1 MIVLDTHAWIWF
13 ASKPEALSKKARKAL
28 DAAVNDKNVLIS
40 SISVWEVALLVKNK
54 RLKLSMDV
62 LDWIAKS
69 ENLPFIQFI
78 PVSNSIAVKSVNLPP
93 PLHPDPADRII
104 IATALSTGAPLVTK
118 DKKLAAYS
126 HVKTIW

>member
-13 ASKPEALSKKARKAL
+13 ASKPEALSKRARKAV
-28 DAAVNDKNVLIS
+28 DAAVKEKNVLVS

-78 PVSNSIAVKSVNLPP
+78 PVSNSIAVKSVNLPQ
-93 PLHPDPADRII
+93 PLHQDPADRII

-118 DKKLAAYS
+118 DKKISDYA

>member
-28 DAAVNDKNVLIS
+28 DAAVKEKNVLIS

-78 PVSNSIAVKSVNLPP
+78 PVSNSIAVKSLNLPP

-104 IATALSTGAPLVTK
+104 IATALSTGAPIVTK
-118 DKKLAAYS
+118 DKKIAAYS

>member
-93 PLHPDPADRII
+93 PLHQDPADRII

-118 DKKLAAYS
+118 DKKIAAYS

>member
-13 ASKPEALSKKARKAL
+13 TSKPEVLSKKARKAV
-28 DAAVNDKNVLIS
+28 DTAVKEKNVLVS
-40 SISVWEVALLVKNK
+40 SISAWEVALLVKNK

-78 PVSNSIAVKSVNLPP
+78 PVSNSIAVKSVNLPQ

-104 IATALSTGAPLVTK
+104 IATALSTGAGLVTK
-118 DKKLAAYS
+118 DKKILDYS

>member
-13 ASKPEALSKKARKAL
+13 TSQPEALSMKAKKAVA
-28 DAAVNDKNVLIS
+28 AAVKEKDVLVS
-40 SISVWEVALLVKNK
+40 SISAWEVALLVKKK

-62 LDWIAKS
+62 SDWIAKS

-78 PVSNSIAVKSVNLPP
+78 PISNSIAVKSVNLPQ

-104 IATALSTGAPLVTK
+104 IATALSTGAPIVTK
-118 DKKLAAYS
+118 DKKISDYS

>member
-28 DAAVNDKNVLIS
+28 DAAVQKKNVLIS
-40 SISVWEVALLVKNK
+40 SISVWELALLVKTK

-104 IATALSTGAPLVTK
+104 IATALSTGALLVTK
-118 DKKLAAYS
+118 DKKIAAYS

>member
-13 ASKPEALSKKARKAL
+13 ISKPEVLSKKAKKAVA
-28 DAAVNDKNVLIS
+28 AAVKEKNVLVS
-40 SISVWEVALLVKNK
+40 SISAWEVALLVKKK

-62 LDWIAKS
+62 SDWIAKS

-78 PVSNSIAVKSVNLPP
+78 PVSNSIAVKSVNLPQSF
-93 PLHPDPADRII
+93 HPDPADRII
-104 IATALSTGAPLVTK
+104 IATALSTGAPIVTK
-118 DKKLAAYS
+118 DKKISDYS

>member
-13 ASKPEALSKKARKAL
+13 ASNPEILSRKAKKAVDLAVRK
-28 DAAVNDKNVLIS
+28 KSVLVS
-40 SISVWEVALLVKNK
+40 SISVWEVALLVKKK
-54 RLKLSMDV
+54 RLELSMDV
-62 LDWIAKS
+62 ADWIAKS

-104 IATALSTGAPLVTK
+104 IATALSAGVPIVTK
-118 DKKLAAYS
+118 DKNISDYA
-126 HVKTIW
+126 HVRTIW

>member
-78 PVSNSIAVKSVNLPP
+78 PVSNSIAVKSVNLPQ
-93 PLHPDPADRII
+93 PLHQDPADRII

-118 DKKLAAYS
+118 DKKISDYA

>member
-13 ASKPEALSKKARKAL
+13 ISKPEVLSKKAKKAVA
-28 DAAVNDKNVLIS
+28 AAVKEKNVLVS
-40 SISVWEVALLVKNK
+40 SISAWEVALLVKKK

-62 LDWIAKS
+62 SDWIAKS

-78 PVSNSIAVKSVNLPP
+78 PVSNSIAVKSVNLPQ

-104 IATALSTGAPLVTK
+104 IATALSTGAAIVTK
-118 DKKLAAYS
+118 DKKISDYS

>member
-28 DAAVNDKNVLIS
+28 NAAVNDKNVLIS

-104 IATALSTGAPLVTK
+104 IATALSIGAPLVTK
-118 DKKLAAYS
+118 DKKIAAYS

>member
-13 ASKPEALSKKARKAL
+13 ASKPEALSKKAQKAV
-28 DAAVNDKNVLIS
+28 DAAVKEKNVLVS
-40 SISVWEVALLVKNK
+40 SISVWEVALLVNMK

-62 LDWIAKS
+62 TDWIAKS

-78 PVSNSIAVKSVNLPP
+78 PVSNSIAVKSVNLPQ

-104 IATALSTGAPLVTK
+104 IATALSIGAPLVTK
-118 DKKLAAYS
+118 DKKISDYAP
-126 HVKTIW
+126 VKTIW